1 MPKGNVALKAIRIAI
16 KTIKFARGGFSTKE
30 REELA
35 GDLLDLAHD
44 LAADML
50 DDLQARRRRRTCLTR
65 RQS

>member
-16 KTIKFARGGFSTKE
+16 KTIKFARGGFTTKE

-44 LAADML
+44 LAADLL
-50 DDLQARRRRRTCLTR
+50 DDIESRR
-65 RQS
+65 